1 MSDDFELDEMQ
12 SIIDEFMVET
22 NEIVDALDSNLV
34 KLENEPDNLDL
45 LNEIFRGAHTMKGTS
60 GFLGFNELTKLTHRM
75 EDVLNRLRKGEVK
88 VSEDIMD
95 VLLEAVDYVKLVLQ
109 DITENKQ
116 GDTDLISIVGKLERI
131 YNEGDAYKS
140 DSSGAVPAEP
150 SPAEPTA
157 PASTEATVAPQTEQ
171 PVTEAAVT
179 PEPAPVEVS
188 AAQTQPSQAAEAVA
202 VAEAPKTEAPKA
214 EVAPP
219 GGKPAAKKDMQR
231 RVESTIRVGVDRLD
245 SLVNMVGELVLGRNA
260 LMQSSGMIQHVFEGE
275 REFEHLTQAASQ
287 INFITTELHM
297 AIMKMR
303 MLQVGNV
310 FNKYPRVVRDL
321 SRELKKK
328 IDLHISGE
336 ETELDKSVIEEIN
349 DPLVHLIRNS
359 VDHGVESPEERVK
372 SGKVERGNIYL
383 SAYQEGNNIV
393 IEVKDDGKGMNIDAI
408 KKKAVDRGL
417 ATPEQL
423 GKMSHKEI
431 LAFILQP
438 GFSTAVKTTSV
449 SGRGVGMDVVKTNI
463 EKLKGTLELD
473 SEEGKGSLVTIKLP
487 LTLAIVQG
495 LLIRCGEDIFAIPL
509 TSVKETVVVN
519 PNQIKYV
526 NQKPVI
532 KLRDSILPLVEL
544 TDVLFNKTSS
554 REGQIR
560 VVIVGLAEKNLGL
573 IVDSLIGQE
582 EVVIKSM
589 GEYLGDTPGIA
600 GATIMG
606 DGRVRLIIDLAGLFN
621 LVSKSW

>member
-1 MSDDFELDEMQ
+1 MSDNFELDELQ

-60 GFLGFNELTKLTHRM
+60 GFLGFTELTRLTHRM
-75 EDVLNRLRKGEVK
+75 EDVLNRLRKGEIK
-88 VSEDIMD
+88 VTENIMD
-95 VLLEAVDYVKLVLQ
+95 VLLEAVDFVKLVLQ
-109 DITENKQ
+109 DIIENKQ
-116 GDTDLISIVGKLERI
+116 GSTELDDIIAKLEMV
-131 YNEGDAYKS
+131 YKEGDVNSGGGGESASPEQPQTQAAPTES
-140 DSSGAVPAEP
+140 DQAVVAEAEAEP
-150 SPAEPTA
+150 EAEV
-157 PASTEATVAPQTEQ
+157 EVE
-171 PVTEAAVT
+171 TEAAAE
-179 PEPAPVEVS
+179 PEH
-188 AAQTQPSQAAEAVA
+188 AAEAAEPVA
-202 VAEAPKTEAPKA
+202 VAQAPKA
-214 EVAPP
+214 EAA
-219 GGKPAAKKDMQR
+219 KAEAPAAGKNTKKDFQKR
-231 RVESTIRVGVDRLD
+231 IDSTIRVGVDRLD

-260 LMQSSGMIQHVFEGE
+260 LMQSSGIMQHRYESD

-359 VDHGVESPEERVK
+359 VDHGVETPEERIK
-372 SGKVERGNIYL
+372 AGKTERGNIHL
-383 SAYQEGNNIV
+383 SAFQEGNNIIIQV
-393 IEVKDDGKGMNIDAI
+393 RDDGKGMNLEII
-408 KKKAVDRGL
+408 KKKAIEKGL
-417 ATPEQL
+417 TTPERL
-423 GKMSHKEI
+423 ETLADKEI
-431 LAFILQP
+431 IDFILQP
-438 GFSTAVKTTSV
+438 GFSTAVKTTNV

-463 EKLKGTLELD
+463 EKLKGTLELET
-473 SEEGKGSLVTIKLP
+473 EEGKGSLVTIKLP

-495 LLIRCGEDIFAIPL
+495 LLIRCGDDIFAIPL
-509 TSVKETVVVN
+509 TSVKETVVIN

-544 TDVLFNKTSS
+544 TDVLFNKHET
-554 REGQIR
+554 RDGQIR
-560 VVIVGLAEKNLGL
+560 VVVVGLAEKQLGL

-606 DGRVRLIIDLAGLFN
+606 DGRVRLIVDLASLFN
-621 LVSKSW
+621 LVSKAW